1 MTLSLWYMQEKDFVT
16 SSHPVIVGCGW
27 VVAEIVAIWKEFTSR
42 DKLEKVANGGNT
54 NPCSEGSW
62 KVEIRWFYERHEL
75 NVGVEV
81 LEEEM
86 VGNEVFETDDVTVLD
101 DVSAILAPT
110 TLYSDAT
117 SIHRKEKD
125 YFRGHPVP
133 VFLCHRFWSIQ
144 RKSLIPCGDL
154 SGREQRS
161 QLYSR
166 IIPKGYPSIEAM
178 DTTDPHQGHKSS
190 ADSESKW
197 DDAVKKVIAT
207 LNLKEASKGA
217 YNHGE
222 TLVGRE
228 KELAQLLSFFR
239 AAIHGQPGP
248 GGIRS
253 SMFLAGA
260 PGVGKTACIRSAI
273 KRLESEQARGALPA
287 FNFIALNGME
297 MRHPFES
304 YVKLWEAITN
314 RKHVGSHEKACQML
328 EYHFTNP
335 KALDG
340 EDDRSVT
347 IVLLDEIDYLVT
359 EKQSVLYNFFD
370 WPKRAASVPNG
381 RRLVVVGISNTLNLA
396 EQLMPSVQSRVGS
409 ERIVFK
415 AYGVKEAS
423 AILQA
428 KMAHASPVRILIIN
442 HRQIIS
448 RSIPSN
454 LFDARSTPFSMT
466 MLSCLLPKKLPQ

>member
-1 MTLSLWYMQEKDFVT
+1 MSSLSHT
-16 SSHPVIVGCGW
+16 RPVVVSI
-27 VVAEIVAIWKEFTSR
+27 VAEIVAIWREFSTR
-42 DKLEKVANGGNT
+42 DELEKVANSGN
-54 NPCSEGSW
+54 NPCSDGSW
-62 KVEIRWFYERHEL
+62 KAEIRWFYERHDL
-75 NVGVEV
+75 IGVEAAEDEV
-81 LEEEM
+81 
-86 VGNEVFETDDVTVLD
+86 VGDEVFETDDVTVLD

-110 TLYSDAT
+110 KLCPDTT
-117 SIHRKEKD
+117 SILMKKNER
-125 YFRGHPVP
+125 FRDCPVP
-133 VFLCHRFWSIQ
+133 VFRCHRFWSLH

-154 SGREQRS
+154 SGREKRAR
-161 QLYSR
+161 LYSR
-166 IIPKGYPSIEAM
+166 IIPKGYPPIVGP
-178 DTTDPHQGHKSS
+178 DTATWIDHSSEPGTKSDTDSPWG
-190 ADSESKW
+190 
-197 DDAVKKVIAT
+197 DAVRKVIAT

-222 TLVGRE
+222 TLIGRE
-228 KELAQLLSFFR
+228 KELSQLLSFFR
-239 AAIHGQPGP
+239 AAIQGQPGP
-248 GGIRS
+248 GGTRS

-273 KRLESEQARGALPA
+273 KRLESEQARGELLA
-287 FNFIALNGME
+287 FNFIPLNGME

-314 RKHVGSHEKACQML
+314 RKHVGSHEKACQKL

-340 EDDRSVT
+340 KDDRSVT

-381 RRLVVVGISNTLNLA
+381 RRLVVIGISNTLNLA

-415 AYGVKEAS
+415 AYGVKEAA
-423 AILQA
+423 AILRA
-428 KMAHASPVRILIIN
+428 KVSQASPVSVLTAGRSSCAPLIHSLKN
-442 HRQIIS
+442 S
-448 RSIPSN
+448 
-454 LFDARSTPFSMT
+454 
-466 MLSCLLPKKLPQ
+466 